1 MKQRYKLSADG
12 IEPVGFV
19 IFVTI
24 AALACQSQVFQVG
37 LSFRRFGEV
46 YGQLKTPGAQSFPAT
61 GNTRSARQLAGR

>member
-1 MKQRYKLSADG
+1 MLAPSLLSGMKQRYEFSADG

-37 LSFRRFGEV
+37 LSF
-46 YGQLKTPGAQSFPAT
+46 GALGKYMVS
-61 GNTRSARQLAGR
+61 